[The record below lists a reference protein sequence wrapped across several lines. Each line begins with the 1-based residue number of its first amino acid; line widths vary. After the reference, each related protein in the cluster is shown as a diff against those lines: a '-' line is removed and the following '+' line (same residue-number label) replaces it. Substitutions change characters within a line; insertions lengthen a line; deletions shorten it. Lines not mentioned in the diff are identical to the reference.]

1 MTSKFTIKER
11 RVDIDFLKT
20 IAIVFV
26 VLYHTYVLLSVIH
39 DDSFNLFKFG
49 FLSVDIFFVI
59 SGYLICHSVLPRI
72 TENNFSF
79 KEFILR
85 RYFRIVPPLLIVCLV
100 SILIGYFLLYPKV
113 FRELVVEAVN
123 AVLFIGNFRLTHSF
137 SYFGLAA
144 TDKVLLHT
152 WYLAITF
159 QFYILFPLLLL
170 CFRKLF
176 GENNLGKAILAL
188 TVILIAIAYLLSL
201 DGNGYLK
208 TECRIWELFIGALL
222 YANQST
228 ITKLYKQYKIPTT
241 ILSIVCVCLI
251 VYSILFTNN
260 GYGTWYLTNSILIV
274 VLTSIFVS
282 CRAQTKVFSNSV
294 FNFIGQSSYSI
305 YLWHWPLLI
314 FLLKTKITSLEF
326 YYIFNFVIILA
337 ISSFTYFFC
346 EKKKVSSR
354 VTVVM
359 LLALAVIYVLYHK
372 KECNTYIASLKSL
385 PMYEYP
391 NKPNLEVN
399 LKRLTNDLSIF
410 EYNKNQETPKYFWIG
425 DSHTAMFAD
434 FLLHQDTPVYTYN
447 CPATMAY
454 GSYFANMKNVVY
466 EKDRARFPLYYN
478 TYKETLKILKKGD
491 CVVITNYWFFYKFQ
505 YLKENKLEDNET
517 STEMYIDA
525 VISDLDEQIKLYP
538 NLNFFIVGNGIF
550 ISDTINSYAKL
561 DLENSF
567 LRHFVNSSNTAL
579 LKDLLND
586 FNNLFIKKLNNY
598 ASKRPNVFVI
608 DRRNALKEADNSY
621 YIVKNNY
628 SIFMDSHHNHSY
640 GSILVGKYIFDEVK
654 SQLNQNH
661 KNFNVNSEAPSP

>member
-49 FLSVDIFFVI
+49 FLGVDIFFVI

-159 QFYILFPLLLL
+159 QFYVLFPLLLL
-170 CFRKLF
+170 LLTKLF
-176 GENNLGKAILAL
+176 GEKRLNLSLVCFTLAL
-188 TVILIAIAYLLSL
+188 IIIAYFLGL

-208 TECRIWELFIGALL
+208 TECRIWELFVGALL
-222 YANQST
+222 YSNQSA

-241 ILSIVCVCLI
+241 TLSILCVCLI

-260 GYGTWYLTNSILIV
+260 GYGTWYLTNSVLIV

-282 CRAQTKVFSNSV
+282 CKAQTNIFSNSV

-314 FLLKTKITSLEF
+314 FLLKTKIADLNF
-326 YYIFNFVIILA
+326 YYLYIFAIIFVISALTYFYCERKKYPLA
-337 ISSFTYFFC
+337 ITL
-346 EKKKVSSR
+346 
-354 VTVVM
+354 VM
-359 LLALAVIYVLYHK
+359 LVVLALTYVFYNKKDCEIYISKLVSLQEYNYPNAPELTVKVINLDDNVS
-372 KECNTYIASLKSL
+372 I
-385 PMYEYP
+385 YEYA
-391 NKPNLEVN
+391 KEGI
-399 LKRLTNDLSIF
+399 R
-410 EYNKNQETPKYFWIG
+410 PKYFWIG
-425 DSHTAMFAD
+425 DSHTLMFVNY
-434 FLLHQDTPVYTYN
+434 LLHQSTPVYMYN

-454 GSYFANMKNVVY
+454 GSYFANMNNVLYDTKRERFSDYYKHFKN
-466 EKDRARFPLYYN
+466 
-478 TYKETLKILKKGD
+478 TLKFLKSGD
-491 CVVITNYWFFYKFQ
+491 SIVITNYWYIYKDQ
-505 YLKENKLEDNET
+505 YLRENKIEDNKK
-517 STEMYIDA
+517 STELYIDA

-538 NLNFFIVGNGIF
+538 NLNFFVVGNGVS
-550 ISDTINSYAKL
+550 ISETVNSFAKL
-561 DLENSF
+561 DLSKSF
-567 LRHFVNSSNTAL
+567 LRFFVNSSNTAL
-579 LKDLLND
+579 QKDNLND
-586 FNNLFIKKLNNY
+586 FNNLFIQKLQTY
-598 ASKRPNVFVI
+598 ASKRNNVYVI
-608 DRRNALKEADNSY
+608 DRRNALKKSDNSY
-621 YIVKNNY
+621 YITKDNY
-628 SIFMDSHHNHSY
+628 SLFEDAHHNHSY
-640 GSILVGKYIFDEVK
+640 GAFLVGKYIFDEVK
-654 SQLNQNH
+654 KQLKLQH
-661 KNFNVNSEAPSP
+661 KLQEH

>member
-1 MTSKFTIKER
+1 MKTNLMINER
-11 RVDIDFLKT
+11 RDDIDFLKA
-20 IAIVFV
+20 IAIIFV

-39 DDSFNLFKFG
+39 DDLFNIFKFG
-49 FLSVDIFFVI
+49 FLGVDIFFVI

-170 CFRKLF
+170 LTTKFFGVKKLNPSLF
-176 GENNLGKAILAL
+176 CL
-188 TVILIAIAYLLSL
+188 TLTLIIIAYFLGL

-228 ITKLYKQYKIPTT
+228 ITKLYKQYKIHTT
-241 ILSIVCVCLI
+241 ILSILCVCLI

-282 CRAQTKVFSNSV
+282 CKAQTKVFSNSV

-314 FLLKTKITSLEF
+314 FLLKTKIADLNF
-326 YYIFNFVIILA
+326 YYLYIFAIIFVISAL
-337 ISSFTYFFC
+337 SYLFC
-346 EKKKVSSR
+346 ERKKYPLA
-354 VTVVM
+354 VTLVM
-359 LLALAVIYVLYHK
+359 LVVLGTTYAFYNKKDCEIYISKLV
-372 KECNTYIASLKSL
+372 SL
-385 PMYEYP
+385 PEYKYPNNPELTVKVINLDDDVSIYEYT
-391 NKPNLEVN
+391 K
-399 LKRLTNDLSIF
+399 DSIR
-410 EYNKNQETPKYFWIG
+410 PKYFWIG
-425 DSHTAMFAD
+425 DSHTLMFVNY
-434 FLLHQDTPVYTYN
+434 LLHQTTPVYMYN
-447 CPATMAY
+447 RPATMAY
-454 GSYFANMKNVVY
+454 GRYFANMNNVLYDSERERFSIYYKHFKN
-466 EKDRARFPLYYN
+466 
-478 TYKETLKILKKGD
+478 TLKFLKSGD
-491 CVVITNYWFFYKFQ
+491 SIVITNYWYIYKDQ
-505 YLKENKLEDNET
+505 YLRENKIENNKK
-517 STEMYIDA
+517 STELYIDA
-525 VISDLDEQIKLYP
+525 VISDLDEQIKQYP
-538 NLNFFIVGNGIF
+538 NLNFFIVGNGVS
-550 ISDTINSYAKL
+550 ISETVNSFAKL
-561 DLENSF
+561 DLTKSF
-567 LRHFVNSSNTAL
+567 LRYFVNSSNTAL
-579 LKDLLND
+579 QKDNLNE
-586 FNNLFIKKLNNY
+586 FNNLFIQKLQAY
-598 ASKRPNVFVI
+598 ASKRNNVYVI
-608 DRRNALKEADNSY
+608 DRRNALKKSDNSY
-621 YIVKNNY
+621 YITKDNY
-628 SIFMDSHHNHSY
+628 SLFEDAHHNHSY
-640 GSILVGKYIFDEVK
+640 GSLLVGKYIFDEVK
-654 SQLNQNH
+654 KQLKLQH
-661 KNFNVNSEAPSP
+661 KLQEY